1 MNYQIITYGC
11 QANKSD
17 SERIASLLE
26 EFGLTPDSN
35 NPDLII
41 INICSIRQSAIDR
54 ALSTAQKMRSS
65 KTKVILTGCIVDKDL
80 PKMRKLSDYILR
92 IKELPRWPEILNLG
106 KSKLVIDYFKIIP
119 TPENRFLGYI
129 PIMSGCNNFCTYC
142 VVPYTR
148 GEEYSRPFGEIIEE
162 AESLVKKGAKEIWL
176 IGQNVSSYRDGKSG
190 LAEVIKEINNLP
202 GDFWIGFLS
211 SHPKDLNEN
220 ILTTVRESEKAMEY
234 INLPVQSGDDF
245 ILRKMNR
252 PYTISEYKRSVAT
265 IMEILPEA
273 TLSTDIIVG
282 FPNEDQR
289 AFGNT
294 VRLMEDLKFD
304 MAYISKYSPRAGTNS
319 FVMKNNVAESEKIE
333 RQKILTKI
341 LELSA
346 LERNKEM
353 DGGNEVVIVQE
364 KKRGFLFGKTKK
376 YKTVKFKGPE
386 SMIGSFVKVKIKKAL
401 PWRLEAEISQK

>member
-1 MNYQIITYGC
+1 
-11 QANKSD
+11 
-17 SERIASLLE
+17 
-26 EFGLTPDSN
+26 
-35 NPDLII
+35 
-41 INICSIRQSAIDR
+41 
-54 ALSTAQKMRSS
+54 
-65 KTKVILTGCIVDKDL
+65 
-80 PKMRKLSDYILR
+80 
-92 IKELPRWPEILNLG
+92 
-106 KSKLVIDYFKIIP
+106 
-119 TPENRFLGYI
+119 
-129 PIMSGCNNFCTYC
+129 
-142 VVPYTR
+142 
-148 GEEYSRPFGEIIEE
+148 
-162 AESLVKKGAKEIWL
+162 
-176 IGQNVSSYRDGKSG
+176 
-190 LAEVIKEINNLP
+190 
-202 GDFWIGFLS
+202 
-211 SHPKDLNEN
+211 
-220 ILTTVRESEKAMEY
+220 
-234 INLPVQSGDDF
+234 
-245 ILRKMNR
+245 
-252 PYTISEYKRSVAT
+252 
-265 IMEILPEA
+265 
-273 TLSTDIIVG
+273 VG

-353 DGGNEVVIVQE
+353 EGGNEVVIVQE

>member
-1 MNYQIITYGC
+1 MR
-11 QANKSD
+11 KRLV
-17 SERIASLLE
+17 RINWLILCIAVLVL
-26 EFGLTPDSN
+26 
-35 NPDLII
+35 LII
-41 INICSIRQSAIDR
+41 SVVIVSHYNYNNSKRELQNYLTFASVIYDGNN
-54 ALSTAQKMRSS
+54 ALEVANA
-65 KTKVILTGCIVDKDL
+65 
-80 PKMRKLSDYILR
+80 
-92 IKELPRWPEILNLG
+92 IKELDKDIRITFISLDGEVLVDSASNQEFESHIDRPEILNLG

-304 MAYISKYSPRAGTNS
+304 MAYISKYAPRAGTNS

-353 DGGNEVVIVQE
+353 EGGNEVVIVQE